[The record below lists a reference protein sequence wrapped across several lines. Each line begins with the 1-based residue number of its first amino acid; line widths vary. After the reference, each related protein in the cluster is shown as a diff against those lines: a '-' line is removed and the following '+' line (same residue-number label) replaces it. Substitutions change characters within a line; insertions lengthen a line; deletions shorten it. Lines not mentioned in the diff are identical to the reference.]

1 MFYDE
6 DSMLIS
12 INDDPYGDVCLSIDL
27 KFCINTNNVGL
38 KKNASYCYSYDK
50 FSCYSDSGPNCNY

>member
-1 MFYDE
+1 
-6 DSMLIS
+6 MLIS

-27 KFCINTNNVGL
+27 KFCINTKSVGL